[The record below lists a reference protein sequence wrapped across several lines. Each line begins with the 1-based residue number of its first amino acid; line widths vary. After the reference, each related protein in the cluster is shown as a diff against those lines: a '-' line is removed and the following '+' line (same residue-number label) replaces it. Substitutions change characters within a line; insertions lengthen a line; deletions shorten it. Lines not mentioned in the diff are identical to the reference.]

1 MSSPVKLNTN
11 TSPSTSVWA
20 VQATIGHA
28 IGALLSL
35 GVFFLDFTSLGAAFV
50 SGCPFRSPFSAFIR
64 FVFEKLKALSQRI
77 PREYLSS
84 ERLRWLWI
92 ALWVASDAV
101 VGYATT
107 ISGTWFALFFLPAT
121 VPIAYS
127 ALQEVDHKPQKYKLS
142 LLATW
147 VFITVSLSMILAIYF
162 EYPAFIPLYT
172 IGVLGLA
179 FACWMFS
186 KMSKSM
192 VETGEIDALA
202 WLLITIPP
210 QDPATFFK
218 IAGQMTRAGSSGF
231 DYRPRLLES
240 LLPLLTLLITS
251 HNTHST
257 NEDSHL
263 EIYIAC
269 LARLSEF
276 TDDKGTFW
284 CLREDAKQHP
294 MLDQK
299 LINKLVELADS
310 PHDFQGGLK
319 DAAANVLY
327 NYRLNTNGIP
337 LENPITDESTVL
349 EITADARNATMLNVT
364 GNRSNNQDRGRL
376 PAESQRLLGQTM
388 HEVPVQSSE
397 ESEEMRWRRRG

>member
-1 MSSPVKLNTN
+1 M
-11 TSPSTSVWA
+11 
-20 VQATIGHA
+20 
-28 IGALLSL
+28 
-35 GVFFLDFTSLGAAFV
+35 FFLDLTSLGAAFV

-64 FVFEKLKALSQRI
+64 FVFEK
-77 PREYLSS
+77 
-84 ERLRWLWI
+84 
-92 ALWVASDAV
+92 
-101 VGYATT
+101 
-107 ISGTWFALFFLPAT
+107 
-121 VPIAYS
+121 
-127 ALQEVDHKPQKYKLS
+127 
-142 LLATW
+142 
-147 VFITVSLSMILAIYF
+147 
-162 EYPAFIPLYT
+162 
-172 IGVLGLA
+172 
-179 FACWMFS
+179 
-186 KMSKSM
+186 
-192 VETGEIDALA
+192 
-202 WLLITIPP
+202 LITIPP

-240 LLPLLTLLITS
+240 LLPLLTLITS

-269 LARLSEF
+269 LAQLSEF

-376 PAESQRLLGQTM
+376 PAESHRLLGQTM

-397 ESEEMRWRRRG
+397 ESEEMRWRRRGWLKR